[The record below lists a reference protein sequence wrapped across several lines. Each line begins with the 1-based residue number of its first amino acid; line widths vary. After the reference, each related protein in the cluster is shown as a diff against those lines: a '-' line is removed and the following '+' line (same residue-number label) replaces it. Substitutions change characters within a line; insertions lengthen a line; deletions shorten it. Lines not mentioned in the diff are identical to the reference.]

1 MAANEQLREDP
12 APDLERRGPVA
23 VAAASRMQAVLRAV
37 NKEIARRANGN
48 ATAAFV
54 CECEDRGCAEALEAP
69 LSVFVL
75 AASKDRHQLV
85 RPGHE
90 EPLADRVV
98 SQGPDYLVV
107 VRTL

>member
-1 MAANEQLREDP
+1 MAANEQLREEP
-12 APDLERRGPVA
+12 AQGSERRGPVA
-23 VAAASRMQAVLRAV
+23 VAPPSRMQAVLRAV
-37 NKEIARRANGN
+37 NREIARRANGS

-69 LSVFVL
+69 LSVL
-75 AASKDRHQLV
+75 

-90 EPLADRVV
+90 EPLAERVV
-98 SQGPDYLVV
+98 SDGSDYRVV

>member
-1 MAANEQLREDP
+1 MAANEQLREER
-12 APDLERRGPVA
+12 APDAERHGPVA
-23 VAAASRMQAVLRAV
+23 VEAGNRMQAVLRAV
-37 NKEIARRANGN
+37 NREIARRANGSV
-48 ATAAFV
+48 TAAFV

-75 AASKDRHQLV
+75 AASNDRHSLV

-98 SQGPDYLVV
+98 SRAPDYLVV

>member
-1 MAANEQLREDP
+1 MAANEQLREEP
-12 APDLERRGPVA
+12 AQGSERRGPVA
-23 VAAASRMQAVLRAV
+23 VAPPSRMQAVLRAV
-37 NKEIARRANGN
+37 NREIARRANGS

-75 AASKDRHQLV
+75 AASKERHYLV

-90 EPLADRVV
+90 EPLAERVV
-98 SQGPDYLVV
+98 SDGSDYRVV

>member
-1 MAANEQLREDP
+1 MAANEQLREEP
-12 APDLERRGPVA
+12 APDAERRGPMA
-23 VAAASRMQAVLRAV
+23 VATASRIQTVLRAV
-37 NKEIARRANGN
+37 NREIARRANGS

-75 AASKDRHQLV
+75 AASKERHYLV

-90 EPLADRVV
+90 EPLADHVV
-98 SQGPDYLVV
+98 SEGSDYRLV

>member
-1 MAANEQLREDP
+1 MAANEQLREEP
-12 APDLERRGPVA
+12 APDAGRRVPVA
-23 VAAASRMQAVLRAV
+23 VEAANRMQAVLRAV
-37 NKEIARRANGN
+37 NREIARRANGS

-69 LSVFVL
+69 LPVFVM
-75 AASKDRHQLV
+75 AASKDRHHLV

-98 SQGPDYLVV
+98 SQGSDYLVV
-107 VRTL
+107 VRTF